1 MITHIYSHFLTQMHE
16 YAAVEKYWINLWEQI
31 EPNTRQGWQQPWFQP
46 LPPSISEGNPI
57 FTAVS
62 LVNRR
67 AIRIIQF
74 EPTENTLEFVAYPD
88 TFGGSSFDPKV
99 IHELVISCALSDMA
113 AMLALS
119 LMRSWVEGNGL
130 SADFSEAGLIL
141 SGGVIAEKLYDTRLL
156 HGITSHANAGLVAS
170 VTYEHLWYV
179 PAA

>member
-99 IHELVISCALSDMA
+99 IHELVISCALSGYG
-113 AMLALS
+113 
-119 LMRSWVEGNGL
+119 GNASTVLDAVSGL
-130 SADFSEAGLIL
+130 KGTAYRPIFPRR
-141 SGGVIAEKLYDTRLL
+141 V
-156 HGITSHANAGLVAS
+156 
-170 VTYEHLWYV
+170 
-179 PAA
+179 